1 MGCNTVYFAKFFRM
15 TFLFHEAFCLGL
27 GLLLGFSP
35 QHPHESVATRPVTD
49 ILICRNAHISFY
61 SPAPIEDIRAETD
74 QAVSALNSATGSLYF
89 KVMIRSFTFR
99 RSLMQEHF
107 NEDFM
112 ESDQY
117 PYAEFKGNVLQMP
130 DLSKDG
136 NYTVQV
142 QGTLT
147 IHGVSK
153 NYTVPATLSV
163 KNKQV
168 SGHAV
173 FNVKLADH
181 HIQIPRLLMK
191 DIAEQVQVTVDAV
204 YQVDNSSSASTGA

>member
-1 MGCNTVYFAKFFRM
+1 MFPTIDTPTSTQTPGNSS
-15 TFLFHEAFCLGL
+15 
-27 GLLLGFSP
+27 SP
-35 QHPHESVATRPVTD
+35 IADV
-49 ILICRNAHISFY
+49 LICRNAHISFY
-61 SPAPIEDIRAETD
+61 SPAPIEDIKAESD
-74 QAVSALNSATGSLYF
+74 QAVSALNTANGNIYF
-89 KVMIRSFTFR
+89 KVLIRSFTFR

-117 PYAEFKGNVLQMP
+117 PFAEFKGNIVQVP

-136 NYTVQV
+136 SYPVQV
-142 QGTLT
+142 QGNLT
-147 IHGVSK
+147 IHGVTK
-153 NYTVPATLSV
+153 AYTVPATLTV
-163 KNKQV
+163 KNQQV

-191 DIAEQVQVTVDAV
+191 DIAEQVQVTVDAT
-204 YQVDNSSSASTGA
+204 YTPDPAQQTHH

>member
-1 MGCNTVYFAKFFRM
+1 MHLLQKILFLGNILPLTFFS
-15 TFLFHEAFCLGL
+15 THTHKPA
-27 GLLLGFSP
+27 SP
-35 QHPHESVATRPVTD
+35 GTAAD

-61 SPAPIEDIRAETD
+61 SPAPIEDIKAESN
-74 QAVSALNSATGSLYF
+74 QAVSALNTANGSLYF

-112 ESDQY
+112 ESDKY

-136 NYTVQV
+136 SYPVQV

-153 NYTVPATLSV
+153 NYTVPATLTV

-181 HIQIPRLLMK
+181 QIQIPRLLMK
-191 DIAEQVQVTVDAV
+191 DIAEQVQVTVDAL
-204 YQVDNSSSASTGA
+204 YSVDNSASGSPGA

>member
-1 MGCNTVYFAKFFRM
+1 MIA
-15 TFLFHEAFCLGL
+15 FLRSILFL
-27 GLLLGFSP
+27 
-35 QHPHESVATRPVTD
+35 SVALPLAFHPSHRLYRPTSDRPIAD

-61 SPAPIEDIRAETD
+61 SPAPIEDIKAETD
-74 QAVSALNSATGSLYF
+74 QAVSALNTANGSLYF

-112 ESDQY
+112 ESDRY

-136 NYTVQV
+136 NYPVQV

-153 NYTVPATLSV
+153 NYTVPATLTV

-173 FNVKLADH
+173 FLVKLADH

-191 DIAEQVQVTVDAV
+191 DIAEQVQVTVDAT
-204 YQVDNSSSASTGA
+204 YSVDNNAQTDKGA